1 MQIEYQHVIKQR
13 KIQRK
18 KYRKQEHLVLNI
30 IILPKKNKNDKSS
43 QQEDWSM

>member
-18 KYRKQEHLVLNI
+18 KYRKQEHLHCSANI
-30 IILPKKNKNDKSS
+30 IILPKKN
-43 QQEDWSM
+43 